1 MQKKTLLAQLD
12 NRRAVAAVSGQVPET
27 LHNIRTIHVL
37 GIEAYMEHR
46 YDKRIEESY
55 AAVERTNF
63 YDAIYSPMVFVL
75 NAAVVG
81 VVMLL
86 SASGKA
92 EILALFGMSVG
103 TSVAV
108 IDYISR
114 IFLRSRV
121 WAWKYRPF
129 SLQWRVLNGSMPF
142 FLSRSGRSR
151 RREKVLHGEML
162 CFPM

>member
-1 MQKKTLLAQLD
+1 M
-12 NRRAVAAVSGQVPET
+12 S
-27 LHNIRTIHVL
+27 
-37 GIEAYMEHR
+37 
-46 YDKRIEESY
+46 
-55 AAVERTNF
+55 
-63 YDAIYSPMVFVL
+63 MVFVL

-114 IFLRSRV
+114 IFSPIESLGMEIQT
-121 WAWKYRPF
+121 F

-151 RREKVLHGEML
+151 RREKVLHEETL